1 MTTFLRS
8 RTISSIVDTT
18 IQLKNELS
26 KPPVSGSS
34 PVWTRGMTIALIVLP
49 FVLALLHL
57 GDASISRGVTAS
69 QFPGLGFLRSI
80 TDLIRTV
87 LWLSVAILAW
97 LATAIL
103 IAPATKANS
112 TKPISSSELLQRG
125 RPGLIALH
133 GWATLIIGATLIGS
147 IPLEIGKYVV
157 GRARPHLIDSVG
169 DFAFSPFRGEFLYE
183 SFPSGH
189 SMSAGIMLMSLWIWL
204 PRWRVVTVPA
214 TLLMAFSRIAV
225 GAHYPTDVIAG
236 LFVGVVATLCFS
248 RFLAA
253 RNIIFTTKNGSSIPV
268 R

>member
-8 RTISSIVDTT
+8 KAISSIFDTAL
-18 IQLKNELS
+18 QLKNELS
-26 KPPVSGSS
+26 KPPVSGSP
-34 PVWTRGMTIALIVLP
+34 PVWTRGMTIALIALP

-87 LWLSVAILAW
+87 LWLSIAILAW

-103 IAPATKANS
+103 IAPATKPKTS
-112 TKPISSSELLQRG
+112 LGLLQRG

-157 GRARPHLIDSVG
+157 GRARPYLIDSVG

-204 PRWRVVTVPA
+204 PRWRIVTVPVI
-214 TLLMAFSRIAV
+214 LLMAFSRIAV
-225 GAHYPTDVIAG
+225 GAHYPTDVVAG

-253 RNIIFTTKNGSSIPV
+253 RNIIFTTKNGSSVPV